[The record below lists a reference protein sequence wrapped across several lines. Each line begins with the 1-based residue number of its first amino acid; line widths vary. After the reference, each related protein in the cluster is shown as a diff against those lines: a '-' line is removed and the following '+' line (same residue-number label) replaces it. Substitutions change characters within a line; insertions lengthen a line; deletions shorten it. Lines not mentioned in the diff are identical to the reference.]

1 MLFSILSWLT
11 VLQLCCH
18 QSIVLFLKILTNLP
32 CYRSDTCWEASESV
46 RNEVATQR
54 RPCFQAFVIL
64 MMMLPMLDRA
74 CRCTLIQKLILIRST
89 PESEG
94 LSSGTGAQ
102 LLVSCWRGNR
112 CTARVL
118 CLQITSLGT
127 DHCALTSPPCVCL
140 QGDGTNHCLYRPFLF
155 SFRDENAVWKISPI
169 FCMMGTVFPPSF
181 VSFWIVGMFV
191 RG

>member
-1 MLFSILSWLT
+1 MTPAERLL
-11 VLQLCCH
+11 
-18 QSIVLFLKILTNLP
+18 NL
-32 CYRSDTCWEASESV
+32 YETKWQHNVDHVFKHLLYWWWK
-46 RNEVATQR
+46 
-54 RPCFQAFVIL
+54 
-64 MMMLPMLDRA
+64 PMLDRA
-74 CRCTLIQKLILIRST
+74 CRCTLIQKLILIHST